1 LHVEPEPDRPVSAR
15 FFGYRLILDPAR
27 SLMAKEMAKIFKG
40 QSVFRSETLEW
51 LPLEKGVHAPIRAR
65 ITTHF
70 EPEMQFAGAL
80 YSEYEFLVNVVRST
94 WNRPID
100 PGVFELT
107 ADAGMPIYDTV
118 KGVMTLGG
126 KSDPGQNIDELAKHA
141 MKYTKTAPVGQVE
154 RSGGNRW
161 AVVGCVATGLAV
173 VGWGAWR
180 FVRRGA

>member
-1 LHVEPEPDRPVSAR
+1 
-15 FFGYRLILDPAR
+15 
-27 SLMAKEMAKIFKG
+27 
-40 QSVFRSETLEW
+40 
-51 LPLEKGVHAPIRAR
+51 
-65 ITTHF
+65 
-70 EPEMQFAGAL
+70 MQFAGAL